1 MRYKEFLIVLLICV
15 IVALLFR
22 KRPMYMANRLQTIE
36 HVIHG
41 KDSIVTKWKTK
52 IVEDK
57 SKIKGLS
64 NQVDRLKDS
73 LELVKELKDTVRIVE
88 YQDTVIAQ
96 QDTIIRFYE
105 DLTANCDS
113 IITEQNEV
121 IELKDSV
128 IFIQRESIKD
138 FTKKKKRRKL
148 GEIIAGIGLLTLLI
162 VK

>member
-1 MRYKEFLIVLLICV
+1 MKLERVIIGLLILVCV
-15 IVALLFR
+15 WLMYM
-22 KRPMYMANRLQTIE
+22 KRPIYSTGRLQTIE

-64 NQVDRLKDS
+64 SQVDRLKDS
-73 LELVKELKDTVRIVE
+73 LKLVKELKDTVRIVE

-105 DLTANCDS
+105 DLTANCD
-113 IITEQNEV
+113 
-121 IELKDSV
+121 
-128 IFIQRESIKD
+128 
-138 FTKKKKRRKL
+138 
-148 GEIIAGIGLLTLLI
+148 
-162 VK
+162 

>member
-1 MRYKEFLIVLLICV
+1 MKLERVIIGLLILVCV
-15 IVALLFR
+15 WLMYM
-22 KRPMYMANRLQTIE
+22 KRPIYSTGRLQTIE

-41 KDSIVTKWKTK
+41 KDSIVTKWRTK

-73 LELVKELKDTVRIVE
+73 LELVKELKDTVRIIE

-113 IITEQNEV
+113 IIIEQNQV
-121 IELKDSV
+121 IELKDSI

>member
-1 MRYKEFLIVLLICV
+1 MRYKELLIMLLIGV
-15 IVALLFR
+15 IVFLLFR

-64 NQVDRLKDS
+64 SQVDRLKDS
-73 LELVKELKDTVRIVE
+73 LEIVKELKDTVRIVE

-113 IITEQNEV
+113 IIIEQNQI

-128 IFIQRESIKD
+128 IFIQKERIKD
-138 FTKKKKRRKL
+138 FKKKKKRRK
-148 GEIIAGIGLLTLLI
+148 ISSIFASIGLLTLLI